1 MLAILNSGAVL
12 AILGASLAVF
22 LACVGSAKG
31 VGRVGEA
38 GAGLLCE
45 DPSKFGGVLVLQL
58 LPGTQGL
65 YGFVVWFVAIFMKI
79 GNEYTWEKVFN
90 PVTEGGMSVETGA
103 AIVMACLPIAIAG
116 LISAIAQ
123 SRVAA
128 SGISILAKK
137 PEAQG
142 NAIVMCIMVEFYAIL
157 PFLASLLMLFNIP
170 APVAQ

>member
-1 MLAILNSGAVL
+1 MLEFFNSGVVL
-12 AILGASLAVF
+12 AILGASIAVG

-31 VGRVGEA
+31 VGIVGEA

-45 DPSKFGGVLVLQL
+45 DPTKFGGILVLQL

-65 YGFVVWFVAIFMKI
+65 YGFVVWFVAIFLKI
-79 GNEYTWEKVFN
+79 DFATAFKSVA
-90 PVTEGGMSVETGA
+90 EGGMSIETGA
-103 AIVMACLPIAIAG
+103 AICMACIPVGIAG
-116 LISAIAQ
+116 LLSAIAQ
-123 SRVAA
+123 GRVAA

-157 PFLASLLMLFNIP
+157 SFLASLLVLFSI
-170 APVAQ
+170 